1 MRVFLAADL
10 SKEVRKA
17 LGEVQRALRPVSDT
31 ARWVAPESIHITLK
45 FLGEVREQGLD
56 EIHEGLA
63 GLSWKPFTVRVHGIG
78 FFPGTRSPRVL
89 WAGMEAPTMEG
100 LAEQLDT
107 RMERLGFEKERR
119 KFRPHITLARARDT
133 RMDSSLVTAGSQFEE
148 HEFGSFLVDRIFLFK
163 SNLKPTGAV
172 YEKLREYLL

>member
-1 MRVFLAADL
+1 MRVFIAADL

-17 LGEVQRALRPVSDT
+17 LSEVQRALRPVSET
-31 ARWVAPESIHITLK
+31 ARWVAPESIHIPLK
-45 FLGEVREQGLD
+45 FLGEVPEKRMD
-56 EIHEGLA
+56 DIHEVLGSLA
-63 GLSWKPFTVRVHGIG
+63 WKPFTVRVHGLG

-100 LAEQLDT
+100 LAERLDT

-119 KFRPHITLARARDT
+119 AFRAHITLARARET
-133 RMDSSLVTAGSQFEE
+133 RMESSLVAAATEYNE
-148 HEFGSFLVDRIFLFK
+148 HEFGSFLVDRIFLYK